1 MAPAGRAVPPVGRPG
16 GLSGCCGSP
25 TFGCGPESEHGEAS
39 EVVGCGEEVE
49 VGVDLGLP
57 DHAGSASAVF
67 SVHQMPEF
75 AFHFWPGAAVV
86 LTPRR
91 VLLRGAG
98 IG

>member
-1 MAPAGRAVPPVGRPG
+1 M
-16 GLSGCCGSP
+16 
-25 TFGCGPESEHGEAS
+25 
-39 EVVGCGEEVE
+39 GCGEEVE